1 MSDEHIEREP
11 AEHEPATGNREP
23 TPEPAEQQSE
33 RGVDRRRFLNGAW
46 KTLGVVLIAEG
57 VWTSYDLLNPEAA
70 AGGGVIDAG
79 PVGDFEQ
86 EGSVAYF
93 LNGRFYVTNHQGGL
107 RALYQKCPHLGCRVP
122 FCSSS
127 QQFECPCH
135 GSVYNVIGEYL
146 QGPAPRGM
154 DRFEIRI
161 QGGRVMVDTGALVE
175 GPARGV
181 LTGPSSSGGPSCVA
195 GGEGGGSAPSPTPA
209 EGSASPGPGD
219 TGTATGA

>member
-1 MSDEHIEREP
+1 MGEEHIEQEP
-11 AEHEPATGNREP
+11 GPG
-23 TPEPAEQQSE
+23 SE
-33 RGVDRRRFLNGAW
+33 RGVDRRAFLNGAW

-57 VWTSYDLLNPEAA
+57 AWTSYDLLNPQAA

-79 PVGDFEQ
+79 PVSGFEQ
-86 EGSVAYF
+86 EGSVTYF

-122 FCSSS
+122 FCSTS

-135 GSVYNVIGEYL
+135 GSIYNVIGEYL

-154 DRFEIRI
+154 DRFEIAI
-161 QGGRVMVDTGALVE
+161 ENDRVMVDTGALVE

-181 LTGPSSSGGPSCVA
+181 LTGPSEPIGPSCVA
-195 GGEGGGSAPSPTPA
+195 AAGGGGSAPSPGPA
-209 EGSASPGPGD
+209 EGASNMSPGVTGASPGD
-219 TGTATGA
+219 